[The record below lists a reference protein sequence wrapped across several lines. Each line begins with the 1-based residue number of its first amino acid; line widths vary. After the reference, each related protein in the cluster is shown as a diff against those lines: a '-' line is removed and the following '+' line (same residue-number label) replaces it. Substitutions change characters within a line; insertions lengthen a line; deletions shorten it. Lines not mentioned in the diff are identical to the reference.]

1 MSTPRATWMI
11 GPACDLAA
19 LAFGWLPF
27 YLWLVFGLG
36 LGAQAFGGEA
46 LSGRAADEATAL
58 AVLAALA
65 ISYVHR
71 HYTFVVVYGD
81 REVFSQR
88 ARAYWL
94 APALVLAIVGLAKAT
109 AGLSPATVA
118 GIKLSPWQIAL
129 FVTGAWNIWHT
140 LQQRYGLLR
149 IYAGKLGGGTE
160 RPEQARRD
168 RALIWLATA
177 TVAVA
182 LPVLRPQLLGGHV
195 NARKVGRILAPLASA
210 WWAWALL
217 AVVVGA
223 FAWVLLRWL
232 RHELRAPAT
241 WQQRAPRLAMMG
253 STLLL
258 FAVFLLHGPVVGYL
272 CFGTAHAIEYMAFV
286 HHYGTKKYGRTQPRR
301 GAAAA
306 LLGDVRLAVPALAGG
321 LLLVF
326 WLIQEQRRTDL
337 YLIYYTATSWLHFLY
352 DGWIWKVR
360 RPELA
365 RTLELGARSQA

>member
-1 MSTPRATWMI
+1 MRAKPSNSLLARL
-11 GPACDLAA
+11 PAALPIWTLLAPLAA
-19 LAFGWLPF
+19 ILALLGLTAGGNSTLVLAVVSVLLIGAVLAAVHHAEVVAHRVGEPYGSLVLAVAVTIIEVALIVSLMLAGGESTNTLARDTVFSAIMIVCNGVLGLCILVGGWKHQELAFRVEGTSP
-27 YLWLVFGLG
+27 
-36 LGAQAFGGEA
+36 
-46 LSGRAADEATAL
+46 TL

-94 APALVLAIVGLAKAT
+94 APALVLAILGLAKAT

-177 TVAVA
+177 TVAAA
-182 LPVLRPQLLGGHV
+182 LPVLRPQLLGKEIV
-195 NARKVGRILAPLASA
+195 RIALVDQQLRHPCPVLDQRDRIMRAPCCAILPQIAAECLLAP
-210 WWAWALL
+210 
-217 AVVVGA
+217 
-223 FAWVLLRWL
+223 
-232 RHELRAPAT
+232 RHL
-241 WQQRAPRLAMMG
+241 
-253 STLLL
+253 
-258 FAVFLLHGPVVGYL
+258 
-272 CFGTAHAIEYMAFV
+272 
-286 HHYGTKKYGRTQPRR
+286 
-301 GAAAA
+301 
-306 LLGDVRLAVPALAGG
+306 
-321 LLLVF
+321 
-326 WLIQEQRRTDL
+326 
-337 YLIYYTATSWLHFLY
+337 
-352 DGWIWKVR
+352 
-360 RPELA
+360 
-365 RTLELGARSQA
+365 

>member
-1 MSTPRATWMI
+1 MI
-11 GPACDLAA
+11 GPVCDLAA

-27 YLWLVFGLG
+27 YLWLVVGLG
-36 LGAQAFGGEA
+36 LGAEPFGGG
-46 LSGRAADEATAL
+46 LTGRAAEEATAL

-94 APALVLAIVGLAKAT
+94 APASIVAIVALAKAT

-118 GIKLSPWQIAL
+118 GVKLSPWQLAL

-149 IYAGKLGGGTE
+149 IYAGKLGGGTQL
-160 RPEQARRD
+160 PEQARRD

-182 LPVLRPQLLGGHV
+182 LPLLRPQLLGGHV
-195 NARKVGRILAPLASA
+195 NARKLGRVLAPLAEA

-217 AVVVGA
+217 VAVSGA
-223 FAWVLLRWL
+223 LGYVLLRWL
-232 RHELRAPAT
+232 AHELRAPAT
-241 WQQRAPRLAMMG
+241 PAQRAPRLALMG

-258 FAVFLLHGPVVGYL
+258 FAVFLLHGPVIGYL

-286 HHYGTKKYGRTQPRR
+286 HHYGLKKYGRGAGRR

-306 LLGDVRLAVPALAGG
+306 ILRDARIAVPGLAGG

-326 WLIQEQRRTDL
+326 WLIHEQRRTDV

-360 RPELA
+360 RPELQ
-365 RTLELGARSQA
+365 RTLELGAREQAGA

>member
-1 MSTPRATWMI
+1 MI
-11 GPACDLAA
+11 GPVWDLVA

-36 LGAQAFGGEA
+36 LGE
-46 LSGRAADEATAL
+46 LTGRAAEEATAL

-81 REVFSQR
+81 REVFAQR
-88 ARAYWL
+88 ARAFWL
-94 APALVLAIVGLAKAT
+94 APLSIVAIVALARAS
-109 AGLSPATVA
+109 AGLVPATVA
-118 GIKLSPWQIAL
+118 GVKLSPWQLAL
-129 FVTGAWNIWHT
+129 LVTGAWNIWHT

-149 IYAGKLGGGTE
+149 IYAGKLGGGVE

-168 RALIWLATA
+168 RALLWLAAA

-182 LPVLRPQLLGGHV
+182 LPVARPQLLGGHV
-195 NARKVGRILAPLASA
+195 NARTLRRVLAPIAEA

-217 AVVVGA
+217 AAVAGA
-223 FAWVLLRWL
+223 LAWVLVGWL
-232 RHELRAPAT
+232 RHELRAPARLAE
-241 WQQRAPRLAMMG
+241 RAPRLAMMG

-258 FAVFLLHGPVVGYL
+258 FAVFWVHGPVIGYL
-272 CFGTAHAIEYMAFV
+272 CFGTAHAIEYVAFV
-286 HHYGTKKYGRTQPRR
+286 HHFGVKKYGRPGAPR

-306 LLGDVRLAVPALAGG
+306 ILRDARWAVPGLAGG

-326 WLIQEQRRTDL
+326 WLLHEQRRTDV
-337 YLIYYTATSWLHFLY
+337 YLVYYTATSWLHFLY

-365 RTLELGARSQA
+365 RALELRAGAPGSSPAASP